1 MENNKD
7 KTVGRRPKRK
17 KGGCLKW
24 LILIGGAI
32 FILGFCGAMALDPG
46 EEPDTEETTEGVEE
60 QTEEDTLDNPVQEAT
75 TKNEESSSPTQ
86 EELNEKLK
94 AEAVQVEFVKANA
107 GEYNEGDKLFVK
119 GEVDVFKDD
128 SVLVKS
134 LMSAEEGEGY
144 GVYDVEGF
152 NITDT
157 EFSEGD
163 TVTVYGSY
171 KGESESGLPLIIAT
185 IIEK

>member
-17 KGGCLKW
+17 KGGCPKW
-24 LILIGGAI
+24 AVIIVGAL
-32 FILGFCGAMALDPG
+32 FLLDFCGAMLGDSGG
-46 EEPDTEETTEGVEE
+46 ESDTEETTEEVAE
-60 QTEEDTLDNPVQEAT
+60 QTKEDRLDNSVQEAT
-75 TKNEESSSPTQ
+75 TKNEESSGPTQ

-107 GEYNEGDKLFVK
+107 GEYNEGDRLFVK
-119 GEVDVFKDD
+119 GEVDVLEDD
-128 SVLVKS
+128 SVFVKF
-134 LMSAEEGEGY
+134 LISAEEGEGY
-144 GVYDVEGF
+144 GMYNVEGV

>member
-60 QTEEDTLDNPVQEAT
+60 SSEVTEPETL
-75 TKNEESSSPTQ
+75 
-86 EELNEKLK
+86 
-94 AEAVQVEFVKANA
+94 
-107 GEYNEGDKLFVK
+107 
-119 GEVDVFKDD
+119 
-128 SVLVKS
+128 
-134 LMSAEEGEGY
+134 
-144 GVYDVEGF
+144 
-152 NITDT
+152 
-157 EFSEGD
+157 
-163 TVTVYGSY
+163 
-171 KGESESGLPLIIAT
+171 ESEV
-185 IIEK
+185 EE